1 MVRLREGGLLPMR
14 PVYGLSTFQM
24 LLAVA
29 ALAAFIS
36 VPLFAASEP
45 PLRTGLWVMQKLP
58 DDAAKL
64 DEFSAQIRVNPN
76 LSGVCLHIPWDQ
88 IEKQSGKPDFTAIDK
103 TVAVL
108 RSIGMKYQLCL
119 KPGAHTPSFVYADG
133 AQAFEATVT
142 NPHRANV
149 GQAVKIPIPWDSIY
163 ERDFSRIIQQ
173 LGGRYASDPLCVSV
187 VLTCA
192 NFMSAE
198 MHLPKTRQDLSRW
211 RALGDY
217 ETKLLE
223 VYKNFIDV
231 WGTAFPKQ
239 ELSLHASK
247 VLDLSPSFCESVVDA
262 GLSRFPKRFSIQS
275 CQLTGRK
282 EDTGGMTY
290 DLVQKYRDRA
300 HHGFQSLAGLNRP
313 DGRMGSPEIAA
324 LNLVHAEAE
333 YWELWHGDGFSVTTS
348 GQAASAWREAKQ
360 LGYEAYKKKLIAEGK
375 YRQRR

>member
-1 MVRLREGGLLPMR
+1 MR
-14 PVYGLSTFQM
+14 PLYRSFASPVFLAFAAIASFTPSP
-24 LLAVA
+24 LLA
-29 ALAAFIS
+29 
-36 VPLFAASEP
+36 ASGP

-58 DDAAKL
+58 DDVGRF
-64 DEFSAQIRVNPN
+64 EQFSAEIRVNPN
-76 LSGVCLHIPWDQ
+76 LAGVCLHIPWDQ
-88 IEKQSGKPDFTAIDK
+88 IEKQPGKPDFTAIDK

-119 KPGAHTPSFVYADG
+119 KPGAHTPSFVYTDG
-133 AQAFEATVT
+133 ARPFEATVT

-149 GQAVKIPIPWDSIY
+149 GQAVKIPIPWDSVY

-173 LGGRYASDPLCVSV
+173 LGERYASDPLCVSV

-198 MHLPKTRQDLSRW
+198 MHLPKARQDLSRW
-211 RALGDY
+211 QALGDY
-217 ETKLLE
+217 ETRLLE
-223 VYKNFIDV
+223 VYKKFIDV

-239 ELSLHASK
+239 ELSLHVSK
-247 VLDLSPSFCESVVDA
+247 VLDLSASFCERVVEA
-262 GLSRFPKRFSIQS
+262 GLSRFPQRFSIQS

-290 DLVQKYRDRA
+290 DLVQKYGDRA

-313 DGRMGSPEIAA
+313 DGRMGSPDMAA
-324 LNLVHAEAE
+324 LNLVHAGAE
-333 YWELWHGDGFSVTTS
+333 YWELWHGDGFSVKTS
-348 GQAASAWREAKQ
+348 GQAAKAWEEARQ
-360 LGYEAYKKKLIAEGK
+360 MGYEAYKKKLIAEGK